1 VRLLDQ
7 LEFSLQLFMRQKFRT
22 LMALLAVSIG
32 VTSVLLLTGLSEGAS
47 QFVLREFSLLGKDT
61 LIMLPGRKETQ
72 GGLPPLTGESARDL
86 TLEDAA
92 ALNRLAEVEY
102 TVPLIVGLTEAYT
115 GGLNRELIV
124 LGSNERLLE
133 LRGLKLQQGRNLPAN
148 SDRQSSPVVLI
159 GAEVA
164 QELYPNQNPLGQWLR
179 LGDRRFRV
187 IGVLTSSGVSL
198 GTDMSNS
205 VIIPIQASQQLFNS
219 PGLFRLLIKLYSE
232 DQLDE
237 VKPAMLQLI
246 ASRHSGEPDVTLVT
260 QDALLATFDKILAVL
275 TAGVVGIAAISL
287 LVAGVLVMNITL
299 ISVTQR
305 TEEIGLLK
313 ALGAAEGTV
322 LALFLLEA
330 ALLAFAGALLG
341 VLLAIMLLA
350 LGSLQWPALP
360 LQIPLWALI
369 SAISVALGVALIFA
383 WLPARRAA
391 RMDPVDALRGINHA
405 HQ

>member
-1 VRLLDQ
+1 MRLSDQ
-7 LEFSLQLFMRQKFRT
+7 LQFSLQLFLRQKFRT

-32 VTSVLLLTGLSEGAS
+32 VMSVLLLTGLSEGAR
-47 QFVLREFSLLGKDT
+47 QFVLQEFSLLGKDT

-92 ALNRLAEVEY
+92 ALNRMAEVEY
-102 TVPLIVGLTEAYT
+102 TVPLIAGLTEAYA

-133 LRGLKLQQGRNLPAN
+133 LRGLSLQKGRNLPRD
-148 SDRQSSPVVLI
+148 SDQQSTPVALI

-164 QELYPNQNPLGQWLR
+164 QELYPNQNPLGQWIR

-187 IGVLTSSGVSL
+187 TGVLEPSGVSL
-198 GTDMSNS
+198 GTDMSNA

-232 DQLDE
+232 DQLAA
-237 VKPAMLQLI
+237 VQPAMLTLI
-246 ASRHSGEPDVTLVT
+246 ASRHAGEPDVTLIT
-260 QDALLATFDKILAVL
+260 QDALLSTFDQILGVL
-275 TAGVVGIAAISL
+275 TAAVVGIAAISL
-287 LVAGVLVMNITL
+287 LVAGVLIMNITL

-305 TEEIGLLK
+305 TPEIGLLK

-322 LALFLLEA
+322 LTLFLLEA
-330 ALLAFAGALLG
+330 ALLALAGALLG
-341 VLLAIMLLA
+341 VVLAVALLT
-350 LGSLQWPALP
+350 LGHLQWPALP
-360 LQIPLWALI
+360 LRIPLWALL
-369 SAISVALGVALIFA
+369 SAISVALGVALLFA

-391 RMDPVDALRGINHA
+391 RMDPVNALRGGGNAHA
-405 HQ
+405 